1 MLKCR
6 SHRLLLFLGKRN
18 AQAFAHRF
26 QRRFDILSHA
36 DVGKPLGNHAG
47 GVVLLPEHARTV
59 QVLLVGDHCAVQN
72 HLLQGLLYFL
82 GADALFRDRNGR
94 IEQQKRFLYQIFRWQ
109 KQMSRFA
116 AGILQRVQHRAL
128 DALGAVQAVVR
139 LTDDAIYSLESET
152 GNLAQVIRAFFED
165 VHTRRTK
172 VLINFQRRGGRNFER
187 SQKTH
192 KIAQNAA
199 LGVGFLNV
207 LELALGDAADLQQ
220 LLRLVV
226 KDIQG
231 VRSERGNNVLCCLGT
246 DALDKPG
253 TQVCQQTVRCLRN
266 DFLPLLDLQLVPVL
280 ALDPLAVQ
288 FQLHRLGA
296 GQFVPHR
303 RKAQHTVTVIAAAA
317 SLQRNARIIGFDND
331 DGEFVCFVVK
341 NRRFV
346 GDTAAGNAAVFLFTV
361 VHRHAPFFVRRL
373 RPPLLP

>member
-1 MLKCR
+1 M
-6 SHRLLLFLGKRN
+6 
-18 AQAFAHRF
+18 
-26 QRRFDILSHA
+26 
-36 DVGKPLGNHAG
+36 P
-47 GVVLLPEHARTV
+47 
-59 QVLLVGDHCAVQN
+59 
-72 HLLQGLLYFL
+72 
-82 GADALFRDRNGR
+82 
-94 IEQQKRFLYQIFRWQ
+94 
-109 KQMSRFA
+109 RFA

-139 LTDDAIYSLESET
+139 LADDAIHTLEAEA
-152 GNLAQVIRAFFED
+152 GDLAQIIRAFFED

-187 SQKTH
+187 SQKAH
-192 KIAQNAA
+192 KVAQNAA

-207 LELALGDAADLQQ
+207 LELSLGDAADLQQ

-231 VRSERGNNVLCCLGT
+231 VRSERGDNVLCCLGT

-253 TQVCQQTVRCLRN
+253 TQVSQQTVRCLRN
-266 DFLPLLDLQLVPVL
+266 DFLPLLDLQLIAVL
-280 ALDPLAVQ
+280 AFDPLAVQ

-303 RKAQHTVTVIAAAA
+303 RKAQHTVTVVATAACLRRDTRVA
-317 SLQRNARIIGFDND
+317 GFDND

>member
-1 MLKCR
+1 MNRCSVSKVNVRQLFRRVSQLAVAAKIHLHKPFAFAVR
-6 SHRLLLFLGKRN
+6 GNPGNKTEVTVGHFLG
-18 AQAFAHRF
+18 
-26 QRRFDILSHA
+26 
-36 DVGKPLGNHAG
+36 
-47 GVVLLPEHARTV
+47 VLCLHNTV
-59 QVLLVGDHCAVQN
+59 MDTEDTASNLHF
-72 HLLQGLLYFL
+72 FL
-82 GADALFRDRNGR
+82 GRAERIDPFPNGSVELFGC
-94 IEQQKRFLYQIFRWQ
+94 
-109 KQMSRFA
+109 
-116 AGILQRVQHRAL
+116 
-128 DALGAVQAVVR
+128 R
-139 LTDDAIYSLESET
+139 LSFFSERRKYLHIHTLESEP
-152 GNLAQVIRAFFED
+152 GNLAQIIRAFFED

-172 VLINFQRRGGRNFER
+172 VLINFQRRGGRNLER
-187 SQKTH
+187 SQKAH
-192 KIAQNAA
+192 KVAQDAA

-207 LELALGDAADLQQ
+207 LELALRDAADLQQ

-231 VRSERGNNVLCCLGT
+231 VRSERSDNVLCRLGT

-266 DFLPLLDLQLVPVL
+266 DFLPLLDLQLIAVL

-288 FQLHRLGA
+288 LQFHRLGA

-303 RKAQHTVTVIAAAA
+303 RKAQHTVAVIAAAA

>member
-1 MLKCR
+1 MP
-6 SHRLLLFLGKRN
+6 
-18 AQAFAHRF
+18 RF
-26 QRRFDILSHA
+26 
-36 DVGKPLGNHAG
+36 
-47 GVVLLPEHARTV
+47 T
-59 QVLLVGDHCAVQN
+59 
-72 HLLQGLLYFL
+72 
-82 GADALFRDRNGR
+82 
-94 IEQQKRFLYQIFRWQ
+94 
-109 KQMSRFA
+109 

-128 DALGAVQAVVR
+128 DALGTVQAVVR
-139 LTDDAIYSLESET
+139 LADDAVHALEAEA
-152 GNLAQVIRAFFED
+152 GNLAQIIRAFFED
-165 VHTRRTK
+165 VHARRAE
-172 VLINFQRRGGRNFER
+172 VLIDFQRRSRRDFER
-187 SQKTH
+187 SQKAH

-199 LGVGFLNV
+199 LGVGFLNI
-207 LELALGDAADLQQ
+207 LEFALGDAADLQQ

-231 VRSERGNNVLCCLGT
+231 VRAERGNNVLCRLGT

-303 RKAQHTVTVIAAAA
+303 RKAQHSVAVIAAAA
-317 SLQRNARIIGFDND
+317 SLRRDARIIGFDND
-331 DGEFVCFVVK
+331 DREFVCFVVK

>member
-1 MLKCR
+1 M
-6 SHRLLLFLGKRN
+6 
-18 AQAFAHRF
+18 
-26 QRRFDILSHA
+26 
-36 DVGKPLGNHAG
+36 P
-47 GVVLLPEHARTV
+47 
-59 QVLLVGDHCAVQN
+59 
-72 HLLQGLLYFL
+72 
-82 GADALFRDRNGR
+82 
-94 IEQQKRFLYQIFRWQ
+94 
-109 KQMSRFA
+109 RFA
-116 AGILQRVQHRAL
+116 AGIFQRVQHCAF
-128 DALGAVQAVVR
+128 DTFGAVQAVVC
-139 LTDDAIYSLESET
+139 LADDAVHTLEAEA
-152 GNLAQVIRAFFED
+152 GDLAQVIRAFFED
-165 VHTRRTK
+165 VHTRRAE
-172 VLINFQRRGGRNFER
+172 VLINFQRRGGRDLER

-199 LGVGFLNV
+199 LGVGFLNI
-207 LELALGDAADLQQ
+207 LEFSLGDAADLQQ
-220 LLRLVV
+220 LLRRVI

-231 VRSERGNNVLCCLGT
+231 IRSERGDNVLCRLGA

-253 TQVCQQTVRCLRN
+253 AKIRQQAVRCLRN
-266 DFLPLLDLQLVPVL
+266 DFLPLLDLQLIAVL
-280 ALDPLAVQ
+280 VLHPFAVQ

-303 RKAQHTVTVIAAAA
+303 RKAQHTVAVIAVAA

>member
-1 MLKCR
+1 M
-6 SHRLLLFLGKRN
+6 
-18 AQAFAHRF
+18 
-26 QRRFDILSHA
+26 
-36 DVGKPLGNHAG
+36 P
-47 GVVLLPEHARTV
+47 
-59 QVLLVGDHCAVQN
+59 
-72 HLLQGLLYFL
+72 
-82 GADALFRDRNGR
+82 
-94 IEQQKRFLYQIFRWQ
+94 
-109 KQMSRFA
+109 RFA

-128 DALGAVQAVVR
+128 DALGAVQAVIR
-139 LTDDAIYSLESET
+139 LTDDAIHTLESEP
-152 GNLAQVIRAFFED
+152 GNLAQVIRTFFED

-187 SQKTH
+187 SQKAH
-192 KIAQNAA
+192 KVAQNAA

-207 LELALGDAADLQQ
+207 LEFSLGDAADLQQ

-231 VRSERGNNVLCCLGT
+231 VRSERGNNVLCRLGT

-266 DFLPLLDLQLVPVL
+266 DFLPLLDLQLIPVL

-303 RKAQHTVTVIAAAA
+303 RKAQHTVAVIAAAA

-331 DGEFVCFVVK
+331 DGKFVCFIVK

-361 VHRHAPFFVRRL
+361 VHRRTPFFVRRL
-373 RPPLLP
+373 HPPLLPRC